1 MNSMGARELKL
12 RVVNALV
19 QKGATFD
26 SEKIQELL
34 EKQQAE
40 EQAALVSGCSKKL
53 MLSGQV
59 TGDKTWPV

>member
-19 QKGATFD
+19 QKGVTFD

-40 EQAALVSGCSKKL
+40 EQAAFGKRLLEKANAQWAGN
-53 MLSGQV
+53 G
-59 TGDKTWPV
+59 G